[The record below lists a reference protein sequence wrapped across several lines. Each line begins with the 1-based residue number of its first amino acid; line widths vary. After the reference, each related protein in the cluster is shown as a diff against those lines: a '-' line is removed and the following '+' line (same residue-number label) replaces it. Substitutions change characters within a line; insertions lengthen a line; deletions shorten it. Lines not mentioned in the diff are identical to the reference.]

1 MTKGFA
7 EHWLADKTKREARSR
22 ARRTFWTAASA
33 VGSVVA
39 SGPVIWGAVFS
50 GEVEAL
56 NTPTIRRLTPSRHHQ
71 LPRIC
76 RTPARGALDEPQR
89 GSIRGSAVSITGFDD
104 ACLVAKLVGEPVADE
119 HFDVRRHSLGVRSPL
134 RRQRHLLRLRES
146 LWVLVIHLISPL
158 RPQSR
163 VSGYNGCQRYYR
175 AGNPERI
182 GGTRPGPK
190 GRVRVRNTNASPH
203 AT

>member
-1 MTKGFA
+1 MSPSV
-7 EHWLADKTKREARSR
+7 ARS
-22 ARRTFWTAASA
+22 AEAPF
-33 VGSVVA
+33 SV
-39 SGPVIWGAVFS
+39 
-50 GEVEAL
+50 
-56 NTPTIRRLTPSRHHQ
+56 
-71 LPRIC
+71 
-76 RTPARGALDEPQR
+76 
-89 GSIRGSAVSITGFDD
+89 TGFDD

-182 GGTRPGPK
+182 GGTSPGPK
-190 GRVRVRNTNASPH
+190 GRVRVRNTKASPH

>member
-1 MTKGFA
+1 MTFLISGGTSTMTHPIA
-7 EHWLADKTKREARSR
+7 PPPIRSSATR
-22 ARRTFWTAASA
+22 SFLLRHAFWRSVGQGRR
-33 VGSVVA
+33 
-39 SGPVIWGAVFS
+39 
-50 GEVEAL
+50 
-56 NTPTIRRLTPSRHHQ
+56 
-71 LPRIC
+71 
-76 RTPARGALDEPQR
+76 PAGGVLDEPQR
-89 GSIRGSAVSITGFDD
+89 GSIRGSAVSVTGFDD

-134 RRQRHLLRLRES
+134 PRQRHLLRLRES

-182 GGTRPGPK
+182 GGTRPGPRSFDRTL
-190 GRVRVRNTNASPH
+190 GSDPVH
-203 AT
+203 

>member
-1 MTKGFA
+1 MQ
-7 EHWLADKTKREARSR
+7 
-22 ARRTFWTAASA
+22 
-33 VGSVVA
+33 A
-39 SGPVIWGAVFS
+39 SGDIFLG
-50 GEVEAL
+50 
-56 NTPTIRRLTPSRHHQ
+56 
-71 LPRIC
+71 C
-76 RTPARGALDEPQR
+76 
-89 GSIRGSAVSITGFDD
+89 GSAVSVTCFDD

-119 HFDVRRHSLGVRSPL
+119 HFDVRSHSLGVRSPL

-182 GGTRPGPK
+182 GGTRPGPN
-190 GRVRVRNTNASPH
+190 GQVL
-203 AT
+203 

>member
-1 MTKGFA
+1 MTHPVA
-7 EHWLADKTKREARSR
+7 PPPIRSSATR
-22 ARRTFWTAASA
+22 SFLLRHAFWRSVGHGRR
-33 VGSVVA
+33 
-39 SGPVIWGAVFS
+39 
-50 GEVEAL
+50 
-56 NTPTIRRLTPSRHHQ
+56 
-71 LPRIC
+71 
-76 RTPARGALDEPQR
+76 PAGGALDEPQR
-89 GSIRGSAVSITGFDD
+89 GSIRGSAVSVTGFDD

-182 GGTRPGPK
+182 GGTTCGAFDRMIVD
-190 GRVRVRNTNASPH
+190 RCHSRLRQLRSHRLLRSDTQAL
-203 AT
+203 TR